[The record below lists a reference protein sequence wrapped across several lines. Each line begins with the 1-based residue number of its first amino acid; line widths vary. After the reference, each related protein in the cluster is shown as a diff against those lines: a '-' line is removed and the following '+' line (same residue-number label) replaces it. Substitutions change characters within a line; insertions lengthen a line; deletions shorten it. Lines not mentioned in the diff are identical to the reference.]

1 MIVTAL
7 ATIAAFLLGMLVRD
21 IIEEVQA
28 NKHFKK
34 SLGDNNG

>member
-7 ATIAAFLLGMLVRD
+7 ATIAAFFLGVLVRD

-28 NKHFKK
+28 NKHFKEPLK
-34 SLGDNNG
+34 DNQ